1 MDAFQH
7 MTSFLVPID
16 IFQYMII
23 TVNQRKAEIVL
34 FLYIKREKYKS
45 SGFTST
51 KFHLEN
57 QGSVTVSYFIKTFF

>member
-34 FLYIKREKYKS
+34 FLYIKSENYKS
-45 SGFTST
+45 S
-51 KFHLEN
+51 
-57 QGSVTVSYFIKTFF
+57 QV